1 MDRLMNFLSS
11 LLIAISLGMDCFA
24 VSLCA
29 GTANHQNNWR
39 YRFRIAFHF
48 GLFQGGMTYLGW
60 LVGTTIAQFVANFDH
75 WIAFALLTWIS
86 IRMIRE
92 GFDPN
97 QEVCP
102 TNPSRGMTL
111 IMLSIATSIDAL
123 AVGLSLAVLQT
134 NILLASLLIGIVSV
148 LLSLIGLAIGN
159 RLGCLFGKR
168 MEIIGGL
175 TLGVIGV
182 RILVTHLVS

>member
-1 MDRLMNFLSS
+1 MNFISS
-11 LLIAISLGMDCFA
+11 FLIAISLGMDCFA

-29 GTANHQNNWR
+29 GTTKLEKNWR

-60 LVGTTIAQFVANFDH
+60 LVGTTIAQIVANYDH

-92 GFDPN
+92 GFDLD
-97 QEVCP
+97 QEACP

-123 AVGLSLAVLQT
+123 AIGLSLAVLQT
-134 NILLASLLIGIVSV
+134 NIIHASLLIGIVS
-148 LLSLIGLAIGN
+148 LFLSLIGLAIGN
-159 RLGCLFGKR
+159 RLGNLFGKR

-175 TLGVIGV
+175 TLGFIGI
-182 RILVTHLVS
+182 RILITHLIS

>member
-1 MDRLMNFLSS
+1 MTFLSS

-29 GTANHQNNWR
+29 GTANHENNWR

-60 LVGTTIAQFVANFDH
+60 LVGTTIAQLVANYDH
-75 WIAFALLTWIS
+75 WIAFVLLIWIGV
-86 IRMIRE
+86 RMIRE
-92 GFDPN
+92 GIDTN
-97 QEVCP
+97 QDACP
-102 TNPSRGMTL
+102 TNPSRGTTL

-123 AVGLSLAVLQT
+123 AIGLSLAMLQT
-134 NILLASLLIGIVSV
+134 NILHASLLIGFVSII
-148 LLSLIGLAIGN
+148 LSLIGLAIGN
-159 RLGCLFGKR
+159 RLGNLFGKR

-175 TLGVIGV
+175 ILSFIGI
-182 RILVTHLVS
+182 RILFTHLFT